1 MVIQAIGD
9 WLDWLVGAGA
19 APILILRASKK
30 GWIRWPCLVEWG
42 LGQSEIGDHTP
53 GYRTHNTTLHNNIDI
68 PGVRRQWPQHKPLI
82 HTLTDTDRKIWR
94 KTAKVLPCPAL
105 CDFNKVKLLYI
116 YFLATKTTTAL
127 LKCFQHSSTL
137 FLLFSFLT
145 HVLLNALCSTP
156 AESLV
161 FAASLVGSARRLIR
175 TDAVTVHRCPKKHK
189 KLYKQQYYSTL
200 FFENA
205 QCLSPF
211 PGGVILSASKL
222 QSSDFTRLSKY

>member
-53 GYRTHNTTLHNNIDI
+53 GYRTHNTTLHNKDI

-105 CDFNKVKLLYI
+105 CDFSKVKLLYMYI
-116 YFLATKTTTAL
+116 FWQPKQLQR
-127 LKCFQHSSTL
+127 FWSVSSTAAHCFSSSASLPTSFWMLFAQHQLKVL
-137 FLLFSFLT
+137 FLQ
-145 HVLLNALCSTP
+145 H
-156 AESLV
+156 
-161 FAASLVGSARRLIR
+161 
-175 TDAVTVHRCPKKHK
+175 H
-189 KLYKQQYYSTL
+189 
-200 FFENA
+200 
-205 QCLSPF
+205 
-211 PGGVILSASKL
+211 
-222 QSSDFTRLSKY
+222 